1 MVSSGAGSVTHCPL
15 LWMAGGRGAGD
26 GGGRLPEDSTGT
38 WRGTLRHKRV
48 LGSAKPLRHHQEPRP
63 ETWPHG
69 EDSMRSLSQ
78 GSGRASQR
86 T

>member
-26 GGGRLPEDSTGT
+26 GRLPEDSTGT
-38 WRGTLRHKRV
+38 WRGTLRH
-48 LGSAKPLRHHQEPRP
+48 SAKPLRHHQEPRP

-69 EDSMRSLSQ
+69 EDSMRGLSQ